1 MNIGKERE
9 AFEAV
14 WLVPHELGFFEFK
27 DNQYVL
33 KDNYA
38 DDSES
43 PIANETYHSLNSGW
57 SMWLKAKADEAKKL
71 EGCVVVPKDQ
81 TEDWYLDPDEYMWFE
96 RDGIDGTLC
105 DMYIGEVKAIEHKEY
120 LITLSD
126 TLYAAIVW
134 DHENQDSGTWEFFKT
149 EEEAEKAAA
158 HCKAMVDAARG
169 GK

>member
-71 EGCVVVPKDQ
+71 EGCVVVPV
-81 TEDWYLDPDEYMWFE
+81 EMPDSFDDATTDYFNDISEGENYDAFVKLV
-96 RDGIDGTLC
+96 DIDNKS
-105 DMYIGEVKAIEHKEY
+105 I
-120 LITLSD
+120 
-126 TLYAAIVW
+126 W
-134 DHENQDSGTWEFFKT
+134 
-149 EEEAEKAAA
+149 
-158 HCKAMVDAARG
+158 AMAVEAARG